1 MNAAQVKILKQ
12 FVHRF
17 AELADETLTAFV
29 ELEPEEKQ
37 VSIATERQRAARP
50 ERKLLN
56 KKEIAERLGVSVR
69 TVSELQTEGMPTVA
83 LGTRRI
89 QFDFEDVLIWAK
101 GRKIK
106 GRGKRKLRVVS

>member
-1 MNAAQVKILKQ
+1 MNHAQAKILKQ

-17 AELADETLTAFV
+17 AALADETLAAFV
-29 ELEPEEKQ
+29 ELGPEEKQ

-83 LGTRRI
+83 LGKRRI
-89 QFDFEDVLIWAK
+89 QFDFEDILIWAK

-106 GRGKRKLRVVS
+106 GRGKTKLRVVS